1 MHVRCNIFMKLKND
15 ASHLRRAHL
24 CCPSTADKVCI
35 NSLQVFLVCIS
46 DVVVEF
52 CMHSMQEIL
61 KAVEFYSTYSTVHI
75 VLNSFSTGRNI

>member
-1 MHVRCNIFMKLKND
+1 MMHLICSVLTF
-15 ASHLRRAHL
+15 AVS
-24 CCPSTADKVCI
+24 STAEKVCI

-52 CMHSMQEIL
+52 CMHSMQKIL

-75 VLNSFSTGRNI
+75 VLNSFSTGQNI